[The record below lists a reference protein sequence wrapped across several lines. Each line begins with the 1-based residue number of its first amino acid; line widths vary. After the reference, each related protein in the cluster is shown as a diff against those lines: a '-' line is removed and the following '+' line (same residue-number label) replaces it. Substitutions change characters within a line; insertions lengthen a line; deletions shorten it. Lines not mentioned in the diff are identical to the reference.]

1 MTFEEL
7 NHKLQRAD
15 KLRRFSEKFKKEW
28 EEIMKKE
35 FWSFLIKHQYWK
47 EFLAY
52 KSGED
57 LKTIEKLIALGCKY
71 NAFGELE
78 IPRNVDVWSE
88 GWAINIVFETGTRN
102 KAGLKNTI
110 WCENIRLEDL
120 EKIDDLGKSYL
131 KNRKDIILK
140 KIEECDEIIAM
151 RQEHLNEEIEKKK
164 SLEEQLKLI
173 EKD

>member
-7 NHKLQRAD
+7 NPKLQRAD
-15 KLRRFSEKFKKEW
+15 KLRRLSGKFREEW
-28 EEIMKKE
+28 EGIMKKE
-35 FWSFLIKHQYWK
+35 FWSFLVGHQYWK

-52 KSGED
+52 ESGQD
-57 LKTIEKLIALGCKY
+57 LGTIEKLITLGCKY
-71 NAFGELE
+71 NAFGERE
-78 IPRNVDVWSE
+78 IPQNVDVWSE
-88 GWAINIVFETGTRN
+88 GWAINVVFETGTRN
-102 KAGLKNTI
+102 KAGFKDTI
-110 WCENIRLEDL
+110 WCENIKLEDL
-120 EKIDDLGKSYL
+120 GRIDDLGKNYL